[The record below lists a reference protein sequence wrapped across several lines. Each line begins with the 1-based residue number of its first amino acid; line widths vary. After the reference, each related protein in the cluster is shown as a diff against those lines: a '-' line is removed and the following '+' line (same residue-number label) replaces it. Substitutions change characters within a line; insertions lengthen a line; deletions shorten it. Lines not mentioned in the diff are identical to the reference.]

1 MKPKHRR
8 LLFVLGCL
16 AVMSLGAAII
26 LSSLRD
32 TMIFFYTP
40 TQLAEK
46 KSAADF
52 NPNQALRIGGL
63 VKNGS
68 IHNVDGGGIR
78 FTITDLSAEVNTT
91 YKGLVPSLFRDGQ
104 GVVAQ
109 GTLQADGSMI
119 AETILAKHDENYMPR
134 EVMDALKKSGRWNE
148 TSGYKNGGAK

>member
-16 AVMSLGAAII
+16 AVMGLGATII

-40 TQLAEK
+40 TQLDEK
-46 KSAADF
+46 KTTADF
-52 NPNQALRIGGL
+52 NPNQPLRIGGL
-63 VKNGS
+63 VKKGS
-68 IHNVDGGGIR
+68 VHNLKGGGIR
-78 FTITDLSAEVNTT
+78 FTITDLSADIDVI
-91 YKGLVPSLFRDGQ
+91 YRGLVPSLFRDGQ

-109 GTLQADGSMI
+109 GVLQADGTML

-134 EVMDALKKSGRWNE
+134 EVMDALKKSGRWQDAG
-148 TSGYKNGGAK
+148 GYKNGKPK